1 MVPMAAANTLLQTL
15 TPDRLRGRVMSLF
28 LMMFMGTPPLGSLLA
43 GSLAPHIGAPA
54 TVGLTGGCC
63 LFAAL
68 WFWLRAPVLLQT
80 SEEIADENVEQPA
93 KAV

>member
-1 MVPMAAANTLLQTL
+1 MAAANTLLQTL

-43 GSLAPHIGAPA
+43 GSLTPHIGAPM
-54 TVGLTGGCC
+54 TVGLTGVAC

-68 WFWLRAPVLLQT
+68 WFWLRAPVLLQQVGEET
-80 SEEIADENVEQPA
+80 KEEILEQPA